1 MFSPPWGRGERQ
13 KRFPDFSCRS
23 HKTKIY
29 HLQKGGAHLA
39 KRKRKQ
45 YFIGNP
51 SRSELGVSRRRMFV
65 SQEKQAQHQAARR
78 IKLWSRVVAVSVI
91 LGVSCVAGLFLWFY
105 LVPYFHQELI
115 TNTGNAA
122 DPNASMEPLPDYDE
136 NGLPVY
142 GNDVNL
148 FTINQAAPNPEYVPT
163 LAQMDNIQV
172 DSRIADALRQMT
184 SAAKEEGVI
193 LLFSDGYVSYQE
205 QERRYNEKV
214 QELMEDE
221 DLTAVMAKTGARSQ
235 VPMAGESDMQTGL
248 CLRLAA
254 DKETFKQ
261 SKNYTWLTRNMGRFG
276 FVFRYPEDKDD
287 YTNVDPD
294 PTVLRYVGCEN
305 ASAMQQRSMCLEEYI
320 SYLDVQ

>member
-1 MFSPPWGRGERQ
+1 MARRRQ
-13 KRFPDFSCRS
+13 K
-23 HKTKIY
+23 
-29 HLQKGGAHLA
+29 
-39 KRKRKQ
+39 Q
-45 YFIGNP
+45 YKIGNS
-51 SRSELGVSRRRMFV
+51 SRGALGLGRRSMFV

-78 IKLWSRVVAVSVI
+78 IKLWSRVVAVAAI
-91 LGVSCVAGLFLWFY
+91 LGVSCIAGLFLWFY

-142 GNDVNL
+142 GDDVNL
-148 FTINQAAPNPEYVPT
+148 FTINQSNPNPEYVPS

-172 DSRIADALRQMT
+172 DSRIADALRQLS
-184 SAAKEEGVI
+184 SAAKEDRII

-205 QERRYNEKV
+205 QERRYNAKV
-214 QELMEDE
+214 EELMEDE
-221 DLTAVMAKTGARSQ
+221 ALTAVMAKTEARSQ

-248 CLRLAA
+248 CLRLAG

-261 SKNYTWLTRNMGRFG
+261 SKAYTWLTRNMGRFG

-287 YTNVDPD
+287 YTNVEPD

>member
-1 MFSPPWGRGERQ
+1 MG
-13 KRFPDFSCRS
+13 
-23 HKTKIY
+23 
-29 HLQKGGAHLA
+29 

-78 IKLWSRVVAVSVI
+78 IKLWSRVVAVAAI
-91 LGVSCVAGLFLWFY
+91 LGVSCIAGLFLWFY

-142 GNDVNL
+142 GDDVNL
-148 FTINQAAPNPEYVPT
+148 FTINQSNPNPEYVPS

-172 DSRIADALRQMT
+172 DSRIADALRQLS
-184 SAAKEEGVI
+184 SAAKEDRII

-205 QERRYNEKV
+205 QERRYNAKV
-214 QELMEDE
+214 EELMEDE
-221 DLTAVMAKTGARSQ
+221 ALTAVMAKTEARSQ

-248 CLRLAA
+248 CLRLAG

-261 SKNYTWLTRNMGRFG
+261 SKAYTWLTRNMGRFG

-287 YTNVDPD
+287 YTNVEPD